1 MSTATVDAPFK
12 YDVAIEDAGPGAK
25 KLTVKIPQDHI
36 NAQLAVQM
44 KDLRQHAQLPG
55 FRPGKIPQGLLEKRF
70 GGDVREQVRK
80 NLVGDAFRQAV
91 EEHKLE
97 ILGEPEVL
105 DPQALQLSTDGGMNF
120 SFTVEVQ
127 PTFELPNLKGVKVK
141 KPKITVTDANVDQ
154 AMQNLREQQ
163 GTLVPVPNNTAAP
176 KDFLVGD
183 FKLKLDGAVLGQTN
197 DAQLVVRNGRIA
209 GIEVPDLEGKLTGVK
224 PGETRSFT
232 VDVPADHPQEQIK
245 GKTVEVEVVI
255 KDLKRLELAVI
266 DADFLESLGFENEG
280 ELREALKE
288 QLVQRIDF
296 DVAQA
301 MRSQVAR
308 YLLENVNFTLPA
320 KLSQMQA
327 NRVLNRRATDLLSR
341 GMPREQIEAN
351 LAALQAGSSEE
362 AQRELKLFFT
372 LQKIASDRE
381 VNVDEATVNGRI
393 AMIAATQGLR
403 PEKLKQQMAKDGS
416 LQNLF
421 LQLREQGALDTIVA
435 DADIEEVAVD
445 ADKASQ
451 MAENPAVTTEHSS
464 T

>member
-12 YDVAIEDAGPGAK
+12 FDVQIEDAGPGAK
-25 KLTVKIPQDHI
+25 KLTVKIPQEHI
-36 NAQLAVQM
+36 DAKLAEQM
-44 KDLRQHAQLPG
+44 KELRTFATLPG
-55 FRPGKIPQGLLEKRF
+55 FRPGKIPQALLEKRF

-80 NLVGDAFRQAV
+80 NLVSDSFRQAV
-91 EEHKLE
+91 EEHNLQ
-97 ILGEPEVL
+97 ILGEPDVA
-105 DPQALQLSTDGGMNF
+105 DPKALELSTTGGMNF
-120 SFTVEVQ
+120 VITVEVQ
-127 PTFELPNLKGVKVK
+127 PTIELPSLKGIKVK

-163 GTLVPVPNNTAAP
+163 GTLVPVADNTAAP

-183 FKLKLDGAVLGQTN
+183 FKLKLDGTILGQTN

-209 GIEVPDLEGKLTGVK
+209 GIEVPDLEGKLTGIK
-224 PGETRSFT
+224 AGESRSFT
-232 VDVPADHPQEQIK
+232 VAVPDTHPQEQIK
-245 GKTVEVEVVI
+245 GKTVEIDVSI
-255 KDLKRLELAVI
+255 KDVKRLELAVI
-266 DADFLESLGFENEG
+266 DQDFLESLGFENEG
-280 ELREALKE
+280 ELREALRE

-296 DVAQA
+296 DVQQA
-301 MRSQVAR
+301 MRSQVAKH
-308 YLLENVNFTLPA
+308 LLENVNFTLPA

-341 GMPREQIEAN
+341 GVPRQQIEAN
-351 LAALQAGSSEE
+351 LAALAEGTGEE

-372 LQKIASDRE
+372 LQKIANERD
-381 VNVDEATVNGRI
+381 VQLDEATVNGRI

-416 LQNLF
+416 LQNLY
-421 LQLREQGALDTIVA
+421 LQMREQAALDTIIV
-435 DADIEEVAVD
+435 DAEIEEVAVD

-451 MAENPAVTTEHSS
+451 MAENPATSSEHSA